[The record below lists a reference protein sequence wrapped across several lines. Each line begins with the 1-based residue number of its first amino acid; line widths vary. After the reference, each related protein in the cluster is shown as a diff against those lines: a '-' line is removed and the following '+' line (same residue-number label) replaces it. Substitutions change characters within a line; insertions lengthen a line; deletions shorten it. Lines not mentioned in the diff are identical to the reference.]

1 MLFRYVDDNLS
12 DALLENTIPLGST
25 LAMDFQ
31 PGTEAITV
39 THWMEAAISVAG
51 HASGLNS
58 EIVVV

>member
-25 LAMDFQ
+25 LAMDFL

-39 THWMEAAISVAG
+39 THWMETVPVAG